1 MILLGAILL
10 TLLFVKDSDG
20 ITTMPRCAIIIVSDL
35 DGFDPEELEKA
46 YQFYQYL
53 LDKEY
58 TEDDIYF
65 LTEDSRTGCDDDPT
79 ISNIEEAFS
88 WLENTSES
96 SSQPV
101 IYISDHV
108 IWTMGNATFQFS
120 DGNLSAN
127 TIDGWLDSTEYQNLT
142 MILNGNRSALAGPDL
157 KDSSREIFCSMR
169 STQSFDEDLFNITRG
184 LNDPTSD
191 IDDDGD
197 VSYHEAYLKE
207 CYNLRNED
215 QSPISY
221 TE

>member
-1 MILLGAILL
+1 MLGA
-10 TLLFVKDSDG
+10 FY
-20 ITTMPRCAIIIVSDL
+20 DL
-35 DGFDPEELEKA
+35 CQKNRSLRAWELEPNDNISFPIGTILTVQQYYERLDLFDLFK
-46 YQFYQYL
+46 QF
-53 LDKEY
+53 KERGI
-58 TEDDIYF
+58 DINS
-65 LTEDSRTGCDDDPT
+65 LCVITEDSRTGCDDDPT

-127 TIDGWLDSTEYQNLT
+127 TIDGWLNSTQYQDLT